1 MELVLH
7 FNNYKYIIVS
17 SNSLSCGGCF
27 MELGI
32 SKFWN
37 TSGYFWD
44 SCYLA
49 VQLVEW
55 VVREAFLDIW
65 NMVSIFFMWTIWKER
80 NQCTF
85 ENVYRLD
92 KQILESFTLTL
103 SDWSRTWGF
112 TTSSSKLNSLHLCIY
127 SFIM

>member
-7 FNNYKYIIVS
+7 FSNYKYIIVS

-32 SKFWN
+32 SKFWD
-37 TSGYFWD
+37 TLGYFCD

-55 VVREAFLDIW
+55 VRET
-65 NMVSIFFMWTIWKER
+65 FFGYLEHGVYLFEWTIWKER
-80 NQCTF
+80 NQRTF
-85 ENVYRLD
+85 EDISRSD

-103 SDWSRTWGF
+103 FDWSRT
-112 TTSSSKLNSLHLCIY
+112 
-127 SFIM
+127 